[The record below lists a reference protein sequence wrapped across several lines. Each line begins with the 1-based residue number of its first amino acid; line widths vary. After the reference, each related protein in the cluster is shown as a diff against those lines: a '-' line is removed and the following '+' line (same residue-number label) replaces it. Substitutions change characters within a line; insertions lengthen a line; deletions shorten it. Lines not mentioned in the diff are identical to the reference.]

1 MSRVAPPTRT
11 LTRDQAR
18 RVAIA
23 AQGFLD
29 PRPEPF
35 GATMRHLQR
44 VIDRVGVVQIDS
56 VNVLAR
62 SQYLPFFSRL
72 GPYDTA
78 LLDRARD
85 RAPRRVVEYWA
96 HEASLVPPA
105 TWPLFDFRMRAA
117 AEKAWGGMRRI
128 LEEDPD
134 HVDRVR
140 AEVEAHGPMTARQ
153 VEVALA
159 HDQPRR
165 AEHWGWNWSEVKQA
179 LEYLFWAGQI
189 SSAGRTS
196 SFERRYAAL
205 TATAPPPLRSA
216 WTDRPGEEADPQRYL
231 ELVRIAAR
239 AHGVGT
245 ELCLSDYF
253 RLKREDARPAIA
265 QLVAAGELVPV
276 TVPGWRPAWLHADAR
291 TPRQV
296 HAEALLSPFDSL
308 VWQRERIHAL
318 WDFHYRIEIYTPAP
332 KRVHGYY
339 VLPFLYGDLLV
350 GRADLKADRAA
361 GVLRCHQV
369 TWERAAPLAARP
381 ALERNLESMA
391 GWLGLAGV
399 EMPGRAAYPLGTADG
414 DGALVLPS
422 GGRIT

>member
-1 MSRVAPPTRT
+1 VAPPTRA

-29 PRPEPF
+29 PKPEPF
-35 GATMRHLQR
+35 GATMRHVQR
-44 VIDRVGVVQIDS
+44 VLDRVGVVQIDS

-72 GPYDTA
+72 GPYDTG

-105 TWPLFDFRMRAA
+105 TWPLLDFRMRAA

-140 AEVEAHGPMTARQ
+140 AEVEAHGPMTARE
-153 VEVALA
+153 VERALA

-165 AEHWGWNWSEVKQA
+165 TDHWGWNWSEVKQA

-189 SSAGRTS
+189 SSAGRTT

-205 TATAPPPLRSA
+205 TVTAPPSLRSA
-216 WTDRPGEEADPQRYL
+216 WTERPGQEADPQRHL
-231 ELVRIAAR
+231 DLVRIAAR

-253 RLKREDARPAIA
+253 RLRREDARPAIA
-265 QLVAAGELVPV
+265 RLVADGELVPV

-291 TPRQV
+291 IPRSV

-308 VWQRERIHAL
+308 VWQRERILAL
-318 WDFHYRIEIYTPAP
+318 WDFHYRIEIYTPADR
-332 KRVHGYY
+332 RVHGYY
-339 VLPFLYGDLLV
+339 VLPFLFGDRLV
-350 GRADLKADRAA
+350 GRCDLKADRAA
-361 GVLRCHQV
+361 GALRCHRV
-369 TWERAAPLAARP
+369 TWEAHAPEAARA
-381 ALERNLESMA
+381 ALERNLGAMA
-391 GWLGLAGV
+391 SWLGLTRV
-399 EMPGRAAYPLGTADG
+399 EMPGSVVA
-414 DGALVLPS
+414 
-422 GGRIT
+422 

>member
-1 MSRVAPPTRT
+1 MSAATRT
-11 LTRDQAR
+11 LTRSQAR

-35 GATMRHLQR
+35 AATMRHIQR
-44 VIDRVGVVQIDS
+44 VVDRVGVVQIDS

-85 RAPRRVVEYWA
+85 RAPRRLVEYWA
-96 HEASLVPPA
+96 HEASLVPPS
-105 TWPLFDFRMRAA
+105 TWPLLDFRMRAA

-128 LEEDPD
+128 LEERPD
-134 HVDRVR
+134 YVDLVR
-140 AEVEAHGPMTARQ
+140 AEVEARGPMTAREA
-153 VEVALA
+153 EVALA

-165 AEHWGWNWSEVKQA
+165 TDHWGWNWSEVKQA

-189 SSAGRTS
+189 SSVGRTS
-196 SFERRYAAL
+196 QFERRYAAL
-205 TATAPPPLRSA
+205 AATAPPPLRAA
-216 WTDRPGEEADPQRYL
+216 WTDRPGPEADPERYV

-245 ELCLSDYF
+245 ELCLADYF
-253 RLKREDARPAIA
+253 RIRREDARPAIA
-265 QLVAAGELVPV
+265 RLVADGELVPV
-276 TVPGWRPAWLHADAR
+276 TVPGWKPAWLHAEAR
-291 TPRQV
+291 LPRRV

-318 WDFHYRIEIYTPAP
+318 WDFHYRIEIYTPAE

-339 VLPFLYGDLLV
+339 VLPFLHGDALV
-350 GRADLKADRAA
+350 ARCDLKADRTA
-361 GVLRCHQV
+361 GVLRCYRI
-369 TWERAAPLAARP
+369 TWEPGAPPEARAALVA
-381 ALERNLESMA
+381 NLESMA
-391 GWLGLAGV
+391 GWLGLGRVDLPVGDAAGV
-399 EMPGRAAYPLGTADG
+399 PGEAAA
-414 DGALVLPS
+414 S
-422 GGRIT
+422 G

>member
-1 MSRVAPPTRT
+1 MSAAPRV
-11 LTRDQAR
+11 LTRAQAR

-35 GATMRHLQR
+35 EATMRHVQR
-44 VIDRVGVVQIDS
+44 VVDRVGVIQIDS

-85 RAPRRVVEYWA
+85 RAPRRLVEYWA

-105 TWPLFDFRMRAA
+105 TWPLLDFRMRAA

-128 LEEDPD
+128 LQERPD
-134 HVDRVR
+134 YVDLVR
-140 AEVEAHGPMTARQ
+140 AEVERRGPMTARE

-165 AEHWGWNWSEVKQA
+165 TDHWGWNWSDVKQA

-189 SSAGRTS
+189 SSAGRTTQ
-196 SFERRYAAL
+196 FERRYAAL
-205 TATAPPPLRSA
+205 TATAPPALRAA
-216 WTDRPGEEADPQRYL
+216 WTGRAGPEADPDRHL

-245 ELCLSDYF
+245 ELCLADYF
-253 RLKREDARPAIA
+253 RIRREDVRPAIA
-265 QLVAAGELVPV
+265 RLVADGELIPV
-276 TVPGWRPAWLHADAR
+276 TVPGWKPAWLHAEAR
-291 TPRQV
+291 LPRRV

-318 WDFHYRIEIYTPAP
+318 WDFHYRIEIYTPVE

-339 VLPFLYGDLLV
+339 VLPFLHGDALV
-350 GRADLKADRAA
+350 ARCDLKADRSA
-361 GVLRCHQV
+361 GVLRCHRV
-369 TWERAAPLAARP
+369 TWEPGAPPEARAALLA
-381 ALERNLESMA
+381 NLESMA
-391 GWLGLAGV
+391 SWLGLGRVDLPIDAAP
-399 EMPGRAAYPLGTADG
+399 PGRA
-414 DGALVLPS
+414 V
-422 GGRIT
+422 GG

>member
-1 MSRVAPPTRT
+1 MSAGTRS
-11 LTRDQAR
+11 LTRGQAR

-29 PRPEPF
+29 PRPAPF
-35 GATMRHLQR
+35 AATMRHVQR
-44 VIDRVGVVQIDS
+44 VVDRVGVVQIDS

-85 RAPRRVVEYWA
+85 RAPRRLVEYWA
-96 HEASLVPPA
+96 HEASLVPPS
-105 TWPLFDFRMRAA
+105 TWPLLDFRMRAA

-128 LEEDPD
+128 LEERPD
-134 HVDRVR
+134 YVDLVR
-140 AEVEAHGPMTARQ
+140 AEVEARGPMTARE

-165 AEHWGWNWSEVKQA
+165 TDHWGWNWSEVKQA

-189 SSAGRTS
+189 SSVGRTTA
-196 SFERRYAAL
+196 FERRYAAL
-205 TATAPPPLRSA
+205 AATAPPRLREA
-216 WTDRPGEEADPQRYL
+216 WTERPGAEADPERFL

-239 AHGVGT
+239 AHGIGT
-245 ELCLSDYF
+245 ELCLADYF
-253 RLKREDARPAIA
+253 RIRREDARPAIA
-265 QLVAAGELVPV
+265 RLVADGELIPV
-276 TVPGWRPAWLHADAR
+276 TVPGWKPAWSHAEAR
-291 TPRQV
+291 LPRRV

-308 VWQRERIHAL
+308 VWQRDRIHAL
-318 WDFHYRIEIYTPAP
+318 WDFHYRIEIYTPAE

-339 VLPFLYGDLLV
+339 VLPFLHGDALV
-350 GRADLKADRAA
+350 ARCDLKADRAA

-369 TWERAAPLAARP
+369 TWEPHAPAEARP
-381 ALERNLESMA
+381 ALLANLESMA
-391 GWLGLAGV
+391 SWLGLGRVDLSGDVTLDLAGTMV
-399 EMPGRAAYPLGTADG
+399 SR
-414 DGALVLPS
+414 
-422 GGRIT
+422 